1 MKRNKIIALI
11 TLIAIL
17 ITSVAILA
25 SCGGQATSADITAET
40 FGEITWEFKEKT
52 LFITGTGS
60 TPAKMGTFANGKD
73 TPWYKKS
80 PTIRNSV
87 EKVVLT
93 NVSEISDYAFFS
105 FTKLSAIDFGT
116 NTTVIGK
123 CAFAFWNLL
132 TEVTIPEGVTTI
144 GESAFEGCA
153 ALSKVTIPSTVTT
166 LGERSFAYTQS
177 FKNLN
182 IDQATFAGLFDSYVN
197 AFEEGKAYATFPTV
211 NTGNSSSTPETD
223 APAETDAPTETD
235 APEATDAPETDSPET
250 EPAEPKNMT
259 TTIIAIV
266 VLAVVIVGI
275 VVGAILLMRSNKNQK
290 KDALTVRKNKDE
302 KDSKKDNKKDNKK
315 KSSKKKK

>member
-25 SCGGQATSADITAET
+25 SCGGQATSANIPAET
-40 FGEITWEFKEKT
+40 FGEITWEYKDKT

-80 PTIRNSV
+80 ATIRNSV

-93 NVSEISDYAFFS
+93 NVSEVSDYAFFS
-105 FTKLSAIDFGT
+105 FTKLSSIDFGT

-123 CAFAFWNLL
+123 CAFAFCNLL

-153 ALSKVTIPSTVTT
+153 ALSKVNLPSTVTS
-166 LGERSFAYTQS
+166 LGSRAFAYTQNL
-177 FKNLN
+177 KVLN
-182 IDQATFAGLFDSYVN
+182 IDINTLAALPNADYYGAFEAERSSFPSVN
-197 AFEEGKAYATFPTV
+197 A
-211 NTGNSSSTPETD
+211 GNASDTPETD

-235 APEATDAPETDSPET
+235 APEATDAPAEIK
-250 EPAEPKNMT
+250 PAEPKNMT

>member
-25 SCGGQATSADITAET
+25 SCGGQATSADIPAET
-40 FGEITWEFKEKT
+40 FGEITWEYKEKT

-80 PTIRNSV
+80 ATIRNSV

-93 NVSEISDYAFFS
+93 NVSEVSDYAFFS
-105 FTKLSAIDFGT
+105 FTKLSSIDFGT

-123 CAFAFWNLL
+123 CAFAFCNLL

-153 ALSKVTIPSTVTT
+153 ALSKINLPSTLTS
-166 LGERSFAYTQS
+166 LGERSLAYTQNLKTITVVPNTFNALPIEQYVAAYEVGKTS
-177 FKNLN
+177 FPNVVSN
-182 IDQATFAGLFDSYVN
+182 DPADA
-197 AFEEGKAYATFPTV
+197 PT
-211 NTGNSSSTPETD
+211 TPETD
-223 APAETDAPTETD
+223 APAETDTPAETD
-235 APEATDAPETDSPET
+235 APEATDAPET

>member
-1 MKRNKIIALI
+1 MFTMKRNKIIALI

-25 SCGGQATSADITAET
+25 SCGGKATSADIPAET
-40 FGEITWEFKEKT
+40 FGEITWEYKDKT

-80 PTIRNSV
+80 ATIRNSV

-93 NVSEISDYAFFS
+93 NVSEVSDYAFFS
-105 FTKLSAIDFGT
+105 FTKLSSIDFGT

-123 CAFAFWNLL
+123 CAFAFCNLL

-153 ALSKVTIPSTVTT
+153 ALSKVNLPSTVTS
-166 LGERSFAYTQS
+166 LGERAFAYTQN

-182 IDQATFAGLFDSYVN
+182 VDDATFDTLFDSYVN
-197 AFEEGKAYATFPTV
+197 AFEEGRAYSTLPTV
-211 NTGNSSSTPETD
+211 NAGNASDTPETD

-235 APEATDAPETDSPET
+235 APEATDAPAET